1 MMASLRGGTAVRGKR
16 SGDGREGRLR
26 HERAASMPLG
36 RPKGE
41 GMQASAWRTMSFEK
55 LQNTG
60 NGKGANNNNCSSST
74 SPETDPGGSSVFPS
88 FAEEDNAAEEEELG
102 TGKGGKDVLEG
113 GEGGDRTGAR
123 GGEGALSKLSRRP
136 GAEKKSAA
144 KPKSQAQLVKM
155 DFRNPMFRAANGNAE
170 KAVASLYPA
179 EDSEES
185 STRSAMN
192 GSNPMFKRSVS
203 DTGRP
208 RPKANPQLSRGGG
221 GSDLG
226 KSVTTDGKG
235 KGKGKGEGEGDKG
248 QDEQQA
254 RKKEKGKGKDKA
266 KKPMYEHVGRMDV
279 RPFLSD
285 PNDANDYVSGHRGF
299 RLDTFARNEGDTGGT
314 AHFKFVFTLD
324 GVVVPEEGEDA
335 KKARPVLD
343 AIHER
348 STGKLRVRVNDG
360 REMNATESAAVDIAI
375 TNIGVVLFN
384 PRTMAKGHH
393 LYTLSLTGRTLFSVL
408 A

>member
-1 MMASLRGGTAVRGKR
+1 MMMASLRGGTTSRGKR
-16 SGDGREGRLR
+16 SGDGRERRLR

-36 RPKGE
+36 RPTGE

-55 LQNTG
+55 LQNTS
-60 NGKGANNNNCSSST
+60 KCVNNCSSST
-74 SPETDPGGSSVFPS
+74 TPETDPGASSVFPS
-88 FAEEDNAAEEEELG
+88 FAEEEDNAAEEEELG
-102 TGKGGKDVLEG
+102 AGGGSSKDVVEG
-113 GEGGDRTGAR
+113 REGGDRTGAR
-123 GGEGALSKLSRRP
+123 GAEGGGLSKLSRRP
-136 GAEKKSAA
+136 AAEKKSAA
-144 KPKSQAQLVKM
+144 KSKSQAQLVKM

-179 EDSEES
+179 QDSEE

-203 DTGRP
+203 DAGRP
-208 RPKANPQLSRGGG
+208 RPRAIPELSRGGG

-226 KSVTTDGKG
+226 KSVAADSKG
-235 KGKGKGEGEGDKG
+235 KGGEDKG
-248 QDEQQA
+248 SRDEQQQP
-254 RKKEKGKGKDKA
+254 RKKEKGKSKDKT

-285 PNDANDYVSGHRGF
+285 PSDANDHVSGHRGF
-299 RLDTFARNEGDTGGT
+299 RLDTFARNEGETGDT

-324 GVVVPEEGEDA
+324 GVVVPDEGEDA

-348 STGKLRVRVNDG
+348 ATGKLRVRVNDG
-360 REMNATESAAVDIAI
+360 REMSTTESAAVDIAI

-384 PRTMAKGHH
+384 PRTM
-393 LYTLSLTGRTLFSVL
+393 
-408 A
+408 